1 MCKTKYVWS
10 MVRDGVNQVTDSIT
24 LKDLAEA
31 YKNEVLAGYMY
42 YI

>member
-1 MCKTKYVWS
+1 MCITKYVWA
-10 MVRDGVNQVTDSIT
+10 MVRDGVNQVIDSIT

-31 YKNEVLAGYMY
+31 YENEVLAGYMY

>member
-1 MCKTKYVWS
+1 MCITKYVWAR
-10 MVRDGVNQVTDSIT
+10 VRDGVNQVIDGIN

-31 YKNEVLAGYMY
+31 YENEILDGYMY